1 MTMRSIPST
10 ITSGRFLVFGCIVPK
25 HKLDVSAHMLPERVR
40 VVAHRGASA
49 YAPENTF
56 AAFDK
61 ALALGAHEAELDV
74 HLSRDGQVVV
84 IHDATVDRTT
94 GGAGAVASLTLAQL
108 KALDAGTWFSAEF
121 AGQRIPTLDEVLE
134 RYRGR
139 LHLHIELKPKIQAV
153 AGRVADLV
161 RSHGMAES
169 VTVISFH
176 RGLIE
181 HLREYAPE
189 IPAGL
194 LVQRADEAD
203 ARRAVAKGIRAFY
216 ARGASLAA
224 DSIRH
229 LREQGLAVVAWDVQ
243 NEAEMR
249 RLVAVGA
256 DGIILD
262 FPDKLVEYLR
272 LTSNKQERAAT
283 T

>member
-1 MTMRSIPST
+1 
-10 ITSGRFLVFGCIVPK
+10 
-25 HKLDVSAHMLPERVR
+25 MLPERVR